1 MILNIVSVANSIKS
15 TKVKRPSR
23 KTNFELKTTK
33 KRLVICMILE
43 LCQQNK
49 NNNL

>member
-23 KTNFELKTTK
+23 KTNFKMKRQKTT
-33 KRLVICMILE
+33 R
-43 LCQQNK
+43 
-49 NNNL
+49 NLYDLRALPTKQKQ